1 MKIIKFGLRFWI
13 TLGSVFS
20 FLLGWAIFGHSLKPI
35 QPVSKPEFAALP
47 TLEPIPPQGSE
58 SDDSG
63 FQQMPQLFRPAIAS
77 RPMFVTGGS

>member
-20 FLLGWAIFGHSLKPI
+20 FLLGWAILGHSLKPA
-35 QPVSKPEFAALP
+35 QPVARVEAVP
-47 TLEPIPPQGSE
+47 TLAPLPPMGSLTTTN
-58 SDDSG
+58 
-63 FQQMPQLFRPAIAS
+63 FQQQPQFFQPSIAA